1 MKRIIVFMIA
11 VLLVFPSFGQ
21 KEAASIDT
29 LLNTYYRLG
38 KFNGTALIAK
48 DGEVLLNKGY
58 GYRDAEKKLPNDSHS
73 IYQLGSVTK
82 QFTSAVIL
90 KLQSENKLSVND
102 KLSKF
107 FPNYPKGDSI
117 TIKQLLSHTSGI
129 YNYTED
135 ENFMRNE
142 ITKSKTREQMMAL
155 FENKPLNFSPGTTWS
170 YSNSNYSILGYIIE
184 KVTNKSYEEMVREFI
199 FNPLKMNHSGFDFTH
214 LKSPD
219 KTIGY
224 FVLNQADTVRSPI
237 VDSTISFA
245 AGAIFSTTADLYRW
259 THALEDNTI
268 LTADEQNEAY
278 TPVKNNYGYGWQI
291 DSISGKRRLSHGGG
305 IPGYI
310 TMVSRV
316 SEDKVSVILL
326 TNASNQSIREI
337 TKSIY
342 AILYHQPYKLPESK
356 KAITLD
362 ENLMK
367 QYEGEYEVQP
377 GLTVR
382 ITVNGNTLTAVPAGQ
397 TPKTLFA
404 EKKDCFFEKEEDVQ
418 LEFTRNES
426 GTIDGFVLHQGEHS
440 MKFKKSK

>member
-117 TIKQLLSHTSGI
+117 TIKQLLSHISGI

-155 FENKPLNFSPGTTWS
+155 FENKPLNFSPGTTW
-170 YSNSNYSILGYIIE
+170 
-184 KVTNKSYEEMVREFI
+184 
-199 FNPLKMNHSGFDFTH
+199 
-214 LKSPD
+214 
-219 KTIGY
+219 
-224 FVLNQADTVRSPI
+224 
-237 VDSTISFA
+237 
-245 AGAIFSTTADLYRW
+245 
-259 THALEDNTI
+259 
-268 LTADEQNEAY
+268 
-278 TPVKNNYGYGWQI
+278 
-291 DSISGKRRLSHGGG
+291 
-305 IPGYI
+305 
-310 TMVSRV
+310 
-316 SEDKVSVILL
+316 
-326 TNASNQSIREI
+326 
-337 TKSIY
+337 
-342 AILYHQPYKLPESK
+342 
-356 KAITLD
+356 
-362 ENLMK
+362 
-367 QYEGEYEVQP
+367 
-377 GLTVR
+377 
-382 ITVNGNTLTAVPAGQ
+382 
-397 TPKTLFA
+397 
-404 EKKDCFFEKEEDVQ
+404 
-418 LEFTRNES
+418 
-426 GTIDGFVLHQGEHS
+426 
-440 MKFKKSK
+440 